1 MMGGN
6 KKYLLTLLGIFAL
19 SLGTL
24 FQVKAQDESF
34 YYRLI
39 HPDTKAE
46 SYLFGTYH
54 NYPEGWFE
62 VPELVK
68 DDLAKSSVLITEI
81 GNITLTNFDKK
92 INKAV
97 RYKPGKTVL
106 DKMTK
111 YDRKAFQ
118 KYINEKIGGSPSA
131 QKDVLN
137 YKPYFMFTRLFAL
150 RFSGR
155 VMSMERE
162 LKAIAGAE
170 NIPLQDLEPDQR
182 RLLKYAKKYAR
193 KSKTTNIG
201 LIAEFNMMATSMMF
215 HNYLR
220 GDIAAMRKAAGGA
233 SQFAIE
239 RNHYWVP
246 QLVKKLRE
254 PSFVAVGAG
263 HLIGQQ
269 AVQELLKS
277 EGFIVEP
284 IILSLPLPQALIDY
298 LSEQK
303 VPVQPTLP

>member
-1 MMGGN
+1 MRI
-6 KKYLLTLLGIFAL
+6 KSKYLLLFFGIFAHF
-19 SLGTL
+19 LGTL

-46 SYLFGTYH
+46 SFLLGTYH

-62 VPELVK
+62 VPDMIK
-68 DDLAKSSVLITEI
+68 DDIAKSSALITEI
-81 GNITLTNFDKK
+81 GNIGLSNYGKK
-92 INKAV
+92 INQAI
-97 RYKPGKTVL
+97 RYRPGKTVL
-106 DKMTK
+106 DKMK
-111 YDRKAFQ
+111 WYDRDAFQ
-118 KYINEKIGGSPSA
+118 KYIDEKIGGSPSD
-131 QKDVLN
+131 QRDVLS
-137 YKPYFMFTRLFAL
+137 YKPYFMFTNLFAL
-150 RFSGR
+150 RFSDR

-162 LKAIAGAE
+162 IKAIAEAE
-170 NIPLQDLEPDQR
+170 NIPIQDLEPNQR

-193 KSKTTNIG
+193 KSKPINIG
-201 LIAEFNMMATSMMF
+201 LTAEINMMTTSMMF

-233 SQFAIE
+233 SQYAIE
-239 RNHYWVP
+239 RNHYWIP
-246 QLVKKLRE
+246 QLVKKLQE

-284 IILSLPLPQALIDY
+284 NILSLPLPQALIDY
-298 LSEQK
+298 LSEQN
-303 VPVQPTLP
+303 P